1 MNSLLQ
7 GMTRAEACRQTQVE
21 RPGGARDSG
30 AGSRAHADP
39 VQAWRAWADCGDG
52 RQFHLIIDPHAQQL
66 WLLPADETLMDPRS
80 MR

>member
-1 MNSLLQ
+1 MNRLPQ
-7 GMTRAEACRQTQVE
+7 GMTRAEACRYPQVE
-21 RPGGARDSG
+21 RPDGARDSG
-30 AGSRAHADP
+30 VGSGARADP
-39 VQAWRAWADCGDG
+39 MQAWRAWADCGDG

>member
-1 MNSLLQ
+1 VNRLPG
-7 GMTRAEACRQTQVE
+7 GMSREEACRHTQVE
-21 RPGGARDSG
+21 RPGGARDCGKGSG
-30 AGSRAHADP
+30 TRADP

-66 WLLPADETLMDPRS
+66 WLLPAAETLMDPRS